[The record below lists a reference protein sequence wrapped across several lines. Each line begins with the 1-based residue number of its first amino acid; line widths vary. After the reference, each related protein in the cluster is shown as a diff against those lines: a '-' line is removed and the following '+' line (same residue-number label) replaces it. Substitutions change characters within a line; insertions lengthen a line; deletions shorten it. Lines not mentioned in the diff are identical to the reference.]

1 MASRVLDEKGQPAQ
15 SAKTFAEAQ
24 AELFADGFSF
34 SGYERDLVALNLG
47 DGTFLD
53 ISGITGADSVND
65 GRGSVFADFDNDGDQ
80 DIFLRA
86 MHGEAHHLFRNNVGS
101 DSGFIRVALRGTGS
115 GRDAFG
121 AEVRLGTSSGV
132 LTKIKMGGS
141 GFVSQSDPRLL
152 FGLGSEKSAKWLE
165 VTWPSGLTQRFA
177 GPAAG
182 TSILIVEGDRSPRVV
197 PEKRFS
203 LPEPLG
209 PEERRWHALG
219 LDPKT
224 PVANVTVELLDGTTR
239 HLSEFVDDGETLL
252 VNLWATWCRPCARE
266 MPELERLHRTPG
278 RHIRV
283 VGLNVEPDSE
293 AARINSFVERIGVT
307 YPIARI
313 DPGAL
318 QRLLGTTDP
327 GVPISLILDNKLRPR
342 ELLIGWSEQS
352 ERAIDQLAGL
362 GE

>member
-1 MASRVLDEKGQPAQ
+1 MASRVLDEEGQPAQ

-47 DGTFLD
+47 GGTFLD

-86 MHGEAHHLFRNNVGS
+86 MHGEAHHLFRNNMGA

-152 FGLGSEKSAKWLE
+152 FGLGSDESAKWLE
-165 VTWPSGLTQRFA
+165 VTWPSGLKQRFSGPSA
-177 GPAAG
+177 GI
-182 TSILIVEGDRSPRVV
+182 SILIVEGDPSPRVV
-197 PEKRFS
+197 SEKRWS
-203 LPEPLG
+203 LPDPLG
-209 PEERRWHALG
+209 PEERRWHTLG
-219 LDPKT
+219 LDPER
-224 PVANVTVELLDGTTR
+224 PVPDIMVSLLDGSTR
-239 HLSEFVDDGETLL
+239 RLSELVGEGETLL
-252 VNLWATWCRPCARE
+252 VNLWATWCSPCARE
-266 MPELERLHRTPG
+266 MPELERLHQTPG
-278 RHIRV
+278 SAVHV
-283 VGLNVEPDSE
+283 VGFNVEPDQDV
-293 AARINSFVERIGVT
+293 ARIRSFVERTGVT

-313 DPGAL
+313 APGAL
-318 QRLLGTTDP
+318 QQLLGTADP
-327 GVPISLILDNKLRPR
+327 GVPISLVLDDELRPR
-342 ELLIGWSEQS
+342 ELLIGWSEKT
-352 ERAIDQLAGL
+352 ERVLDQLAGN
-362 GE
+362 GD